1 MSPESRGGA
10 RAFVRSLNILLK
22 FARLYEFGHVR
33 TAAQFDTAWKELRG
47 ALDES
52 GGSGLLLG
60 ASGNQILL
68 DGVPLGASAGEKSF
82 AQLLTGAGIASIHFS
97 PNLTQPQFARFVRA
111 FPSGNAKPS
120 SLAEQL
126 KSALAGETSIKVNE
140 IRYVAEDSS
149 VAGIKMAA
157 QLTAKALGAQGD
169 KFKDFFEDPNKLLQM
184 ILAAESSRGGGGG
197 GGGTGPGFGP
207 GGGGSSGVPGG
218 GGTGAGGFGSGS
230 GGGGGSGSA
239 SQSGSLWERGGGGSG
254 AGGGGLGT
262 GSATGGSG
270 GSGPGGGSGSE
281 GSGSSGGSGSGG
293 GSGFGGG
300 GSGAGGAGGGGFGG
314 SGGSGAGGGSG
325 FGGSGGSG
333 AGGPGGGGVGGG
345 GVGSGGGGT
354 GVGGAGAGA
363 GPGGEIGGGPG
374 AGGGIGSG
382 GGGTGV
388 GGAGAGSGGG
398 SGVGGGAAGGGGE
411 QTPGKWLTASSLLPR
426 GTIGGTPGGT
436 GTGPGAGGGG
446 FSVEEADVRAMLGLF
461 AQLGKSRKDPESKM
475 DVPTFQSRL
484 SSMPVRAQYTLQQAL
499 AGLAAQAP
507 NEKADKP
514 MLLKLAEHVAI
525 RFALDSYERGE
536 LRVNAVKQLL
546 DRMNSE
552 IEALRKILGSQEQM
566 MAQAGLSV
574 QSYTELLDQEFW
586 EQVPEENKKE
596 VLTSDEAWC
605 VPPRNVRAFLE
616 DMLRRGEL
624 KTVNEILMKY
634 AACIALEA
642 PEARRTTAI
651 GLSDLA
657 ELYGSGD
664 GSALMESIRRLG
676 NQLAIER
683 EPELQTLI
691 SAAFVR
697 LSQEAASKRCYP
709 AMQQALSSLDSIEQQ
724 RPGSTQSLRPR
735 IGAEERLPEFIEEAL
750 RGGHIADG
758 MTEILGLMPKA
769 TLHYVT
775 NRFGH
780 CGFRE
785 DCEVLGQIV
794 RGLGDDSTQRLLES
808 LQTAPAA
815 EAVETIGLLS
825 HFSPDAVEKILPV
838 RLSQWPRSSH
848 DRAVRQL
855 SSAPPEQRAKLL
867 VALYD
872 SLDALIRPLALDEM
886 GMSGQ
891 HECIPKLVELA
902 QSDHTPPFHRLKA
915 LEAIGRL
922 RATAASPALQH
933 IMDARQVWRWV
944 YHSELRIAAAQALMR
959 LDPTM
964 ALEKLG
970 SSGLERKDLV
980 LEPIDPEPN
989 SSVMRQRRYARL
1001 KLSRNLIGVTTNLR
1015 ENFRL
1020 SIPELNLGGGIGAGE
1035 RHLAPGSLLSLKFS
1049 HGVRHIKA
1057 QAIVRGARPQA
1068 MAFEFV
1074 DMDLED
1080 RSRLRKL
1087 LMELGGIPQ
1096 MAVVTNR
1103 SRRRGRVA
1111 LTKS

>member
-1 MSPESRGGA
+1 MSPETRGGA

-33 TAAQFDTAWKELRG
+33 TAAQFETAWKELRG

-52 GGSGLLLG
+52 AGSGLLLG

-82 AQLLTGAGIASIHFS
+82 AQMLMSSGIASIHFS
-97 PNLTQPQFARFVRA
+97 PTLTQPQFARFVRA

-149 VAGIKMAA
+149 VAGIKVAA

-169 KFKDFFEDPNKLLQM
+169 KFRDFFEDPNKLLQM
-184 ILAAESSRGGGGG
+184 ILAAESSRGGGGSG
-197 GGGTGPGFGP
+197 GDGTGPGFGP

-218 GGTGAGGFGSGS
+218 GGTGAGGFGT
-230 GGGGGSGSA
+230 GGGGSGGSGSA
-239 SQSGSLWERGGGGSG
+239 SQSGNLW
-254 AGGGGLGT
+254 
-262 GSATGGSG
+262 
-270 GSGPGGGSGSE
+270 E
-281 GSGSSGGSGSGG
+281 GSGGGSGSGG
-293 GSGFGGG
+293 GLGTGN
-300 GSGAGGAGGGGFGG
+300 AT
-314 SGGSGAGGGSG
+314 
-325 FGGSGGSG
+325 
-333 AGGPGGGGVGGG
+333 GGPG
-345 GVGSGGGGT
+345 
-354 GVGGAGAGA
+354 
-363 GPGGEIGGGPG
+363 P
-374 AGGGIGSG
+374 
-382 GGGTGV
+382 
-388 GGAGAGSGGG
+388 GGG
-398 SGVGGGAAGGGGE
+398 SGVGGGPGGTGAGGGFGAGSGGGPGVGGAGTGTGGGGTGSGSGVGIGGGGGGTGTGGGTGAGGGGTGGGGSGVGGAE
-411 QTPGKWLTASSLLPR
+411 PPGKWLTASALLR
-426 GTIGGTPGGT
+426 GTNITGGAAMAGAGV
-436 GTGPGAGGGG
+436 GGPGFNVA
-446 FSVEEADVRAMLGLF
+446 EEDVRAMLGLF
-461 AQLGKSRKDPESKM
+461 AQLGKSRKDPEAKM

-484 SSMPVRAQYTLQQAL
+484 SAMPVRAQFTLQQAL

-507 NEKADKP
+507 SEKADKP

-552 IEALRKILGSQEQM
+552 IEALRKILGSQEEM

-605 VPPRNVRAFLE
+605 VPPRNVRVFLE

-676 NQLAIER
+676 NQLAVER

-697 LSQEAASKRCYP
+697 MSQEAASKRCYP

-750 RGGHIADG
+750 RAGHIADG

-785 DCEVLGQIV
+785 DCEVLGEIV
-794 RGLGDDSTQRLLES
+794 RGLGEDSTQRLLEI
-808 LQTAPAA
+808 LQTAPAP
-815 EAVETIGLLS
+815 EAAETIGLLS
-825 HFSPDAVEKILPV
+825 NFVPEAVEKILPV

-867 VALYD
+867 VSLYD

-891 HECIPKLVELA
+891 PECIPKLVELA
-902 QSDHTPPFHRLKA
+902 QNDHTPPFHRLKTI
-915 LEAIGRL
+915 EAIGRL
-922 RATAASPALQH
+922 RATAASPILQH
-933 IMDARQVWRWV
+933 LMDARQVWRWV
-944 YHSELRIAAAQALMR
+944 YPSELRIAAAQALMR

-964 ALEKLG
+964 ALEKLNA
-970 SSGLERKDLV
+970 SGLERKDLT
-980 LEPIDPEPN
+980 LEPTDPEPH

-1001 KLSRNLIGVTTNLR
+1001 KLSRNLLGITTNLR

-1035 RHLAPGSLLSLKFS
+1035 RHLAPGSLLSLKLS
-1049 HGVRHIKA
+1049 HGVRNIKA

-1074 DMDLED
+1074 DMDMED
-1080 RSRLRKL
+1080 RSRLRKV

-1096 MAVVTNR
+1096 VSAVVNR
-1103 SRRRGRVA
+1103 SKRRGRVA
-1111 LTKS
+1111 LNK

>member
-1 MSPESRGGA
+1 MSPETRGGA

-33 TAAQFDTAWKELRG
+33 TAAQFETAWKELHS
-47 ALDES
+47 ALEES

-82 AQLLTGAGIASIHFS
+82 AQLLTTSGIASIHFS

-149 VAGIKMAA
+149 VAGIKVAA
-157 QLTAKALGAQGD
+157 QLTAKVLGAQGD
-169 KFKDFFEDPNKLLQM
+169 KFKDFFEDPNKMLQM
-184 ILAAESSRGGGGG
+184 ILAAESARGSSGGGG

-207 GGGGSSGVPGG
+207 GGAGSSGVPGG

-230 GGGGGSGSA
+230 GA
-239 SQSGSLWERGGGGSG
+239 GSG
-254 AGGGGLGT
+254 AGGLWE
-262 GSATGGSG
+262 SG
-270 GSGPGGGSGSE
+270 A
-281 GSGSSGGSGSGG
+281 GSGSGG
-293 GSGFGGG
+293 S
-300 GSGAGGAGGGGFGG
+300 
-314 SGGSGAGGGSG
+314 
-325 FGGSGGSG
+325 
-333 AGGPGGGGVGGG
+333 GGPGGGGPGGG
-345 GVGSGGGGT
+345 GAGSGGAGSGAGVGSGSGGTGSGGAGFGAGGGAGAGGSGEGGAAGGGPGGGAGFGGAGGGT
-354 GVGGAGAGA
+354 GVGG
-363 GPGGEIGGGPG
+363 
-374 AGGGIGSG
+374 
-382 GGGTGV
+382 
-388 GGAGAGSGGG
+388 
-398 SGVGGGAAGGGGE
+398 GGGGE
-411 QTPGKWLTASSLLPR
+411 LPPGKWLTASALLR
-426 GTIGGTPGGT
+426 GGGSGPLGSGLPGLG
-436 GTGPGAGGGG
+436 GAGGAGEAGG
-446 FSVEEADVRAMLGLF
+446 FRVAEEDIRSMLTLF
-461 AQLGKSRKDPESKM
+461 AQLGKARKDPEGKM
-475 DVPTFQSRL
+475 DAPTFQSRL
-484 SSMPVRAQYTLQQAL
+484 SAMPVRAQFTLQQAL

-507 NEKADKP
+507 TEKADKP

-552 IEALRKILGSQEQM
+552 IEALRKILGQQEQM
-566 MAQAGLSV
+566 MSQAGLSV

-624 KTVNEILMKY
+624 KTANEILMKY
-634 AACIALEA
+634 AACIALDA
-642 PEARRTTAI
+642 PEARRTAAI

-664 GSALMESIRRLG
+664 GSALMEAIRKLG
-676 NQLAIER
+676 NQLAVER

-697 LSQEAASKRCYP
+697 MSQEAASKRCYP
-709 AMQQALSSLDSIEQQ
+709 AMQQALASLDAIEQQ

-750 RGGHIADG
+750 RAGHLADG
-758 MTEILGLMPKA
+758 MTEILALMPKA

-794 RGLGDDSTQRLLES
+794 RGLGEDSTQQLLET
-808 LQTAPAA
+808 LQTATAA
-815 EAVETIGLLS
+815 EAAETIGLLT
-825 HFSPDAVEKILPV
+825 HFAPEAVEKVLPV

-855 SSAPPEQRAKLL
+855 SSASPESRAKLL
-867 VALYD
+867 VTIYD
-872 SLDALIRPLALDEM
+872 SLDPFIRPLALDEM

-891 HECIPKLVELA
+891 PECIAKLLELVGN
-902 QSDHTPPFHRLKA
+902 DHTPPFHRLKA
-915 LEAIGRL
+915 IEALGRL
-922 RATAASPALQH
+922 RASPASAVLQQ
-933 IMDARQVWRWV
+933 IMDARQVWRWAYPV
-944 YHSELRIAAAQALMR
+944 ELRIAAAQALMR
-959 LDPTM
+959 IEPTT
-964 ALEKLG
+964 ALEKLA
-970 SSGLERKDLV
+970 SSGLERRDLT

-989 SSVMRQRRYARL
+989 STVMRQRRYARL
-1001 KLSRNLIGVTTNLR
+1001 KLSRNLLVVTTNLR

-1020 SIPELNLGGGIGAGE
+1020 SIPELNLGGGIGSGE
-1035 RHLAPGSLLSLKFS
+1035 RHLAPGSLISLKFS

-1074 DMDLED
+1074 EMDLED
-1080 RSRLRKL
+1080 RSRLRKI

-1096 MAVVTNR
+1096 VAAVTNR

-1111 LTKS
+1111 LGKS